1 MSSIGPEIPPHLLA
15 KRKRQAEEEEDSAT
29 APAPKDGSSRSSSP
43 DSGEKRRRVIGP
55 AAPPAP
61 LDELPPNSTHS
72 DEDSSSDD
80 DGYGPALPSGDASKN
95 DHTTSVF
102 DEPPSSA
109 PEKKQAQRD
118 EWMMVPPK
126 QDDLAARMDP
136 TKTRARKF
144 NTGRSARAPGQ
155 SGGGIDGVW
164 TETPEQKRKRLENE
178 VMGVT
183 APAAAGEP
191 DSGRDRRKDAEA
203 EETARRIR
211 EHNKSRGGSLYEQHK
226 AQTPK
231 DKEDDPS
238 KRAFDREKDIAGG
251 MKIGHAQRK
260 EMLNRAAD
268 FGSRFAGGKYL

>member
-1 MSSIGPEIPPHLLA
+1 MSSIGPELPPHLLA
-15 KRKRQAEEEEDSAT
+15 KRKRQTEEEEEAAAGPT
-29 APAPKDGSSRSSSP
+29 LKDGTSRSSSP
-43 DSGEKRRRVIGP
+43 DGGEKRRRVIGP

-61 LDELPPNSTHS
+61 LDELPPNSAHS

-102 DEPPSSA
+102 AEPPTGT
-109 PEKKQAQRD
+109 PEKKQARRD

-136 TKTRARKF
+136 TKIRARKF

-155 SGGGIDGVW
+155 SGGGID
-164 TETPEQKRKRLENE
+164 

-191 DSGRDRRKDAEA
+191 DSNRDRKKDAEA

-238 KRAFDREKDIAGG
+238 KRAFDREKDIGGG

-268 FGSRFAGGKYL
+268 FGSRFSGGKYL